1 MNIKKRVFIGLIGA
15 TLVICVFF
23 MVMVWVLISNKV
35 NILQNMF
42 LISFGAIS
50 LIFIT
55 VVGLGLSALVW
66 SIWIAKPIPA
76 LQRFI
81 QVTTDLLFPFALKV
95 GKLLGIEQDV
105 IKSSFIEVNNQL
117 VQAKM
122 MTITPERLLI
132 LAPHCLQQSNCP
144 HKITVDVYNCQR
156 CGSCCVDGLLE
167 IAERYGVKLVVATG
181 GTLAR
186 KFVVDLRPRAIVAI
200 ACERDLTTGIQD
212 TGSLPVLGVL
222 NIRPE
227 GPCWNTLVSLEK
239 VEEAVGL
246 LVHKQPCLVSQGR

>member
-1 MNIKKRVFIGLIGA
+1 MNIKKRIFIGLIGV
-15 TLVICVFF
+15 TLVICLLL
-23 MVMVWVLISNKV
+23 MTIVWMLISNKANMLQ
-35 NILQNMF
+35 NIL
-42 LISFGAIS
+42 LISFGTVS
-50 LIFIT
+50 LMFIT
-55 VVGLGLSALVW
+55 IVGLGLTALVW
-66 SIWIAKPIPA
+66 SIWIAKPIPS

-81 QVTTDLLFPFALKV
+81 QVTTDWLFPFALKI
-95 GKLLGIEQDV
+95 GKILGIEQDV

-122 MTITPERLLI
+122 MTIPPERLLI
-132 LAPHCLQQSNCP
+132 LAPHCLQQSNCL
-144 HKITVDVYNCQR
+144 HKITVDVNNCQR
-156 CGSCCVDGLLE
+156 CGNCCVDGLMD
-167 IAERYGVKLVVATG
+167 IAGRYGVNLVVATG

-186 KFVVDLRPRAIVAI
+186 KFIVELRPRAIIAI

-239 VEEAVGL
+239 VEYAVGL
-246 LVHKQPCLVSQGR
+246 MVHKQPRLTKSG